1 MISNKF
7 DINKALNQETN
18 VMKNLKVIPL
28 LLAVTF
34 AGVANASS
42 TGVLNLVTKSAGI
55 HSISYE
61 QLATT
66 IGSDA
71 LAGTDVSEL
80 SITRAGKPVAR
91 YISDSEA
98 DGFGPGDRIEFLA
111 ADSYTRY
118 SDDSVHTLHLDSSL
132 ARDISVVNTGVDYT
146 GQAATSGESFY
157 KLQDRI
163 KFWGSTNPNLRDPFH
178 MGSIIASN
186 GLTKS
191 FDMAIESPDLTGGD
205 VTVSVVA
212 LGGNVYD
219 NNINVELNGTLVTKA
234 DISGLV
240 RKSITAKVP
249 ASTLKTEG
257 NVVTISSD
265 EDLEA
270 PYQSVSIESISVKYP
285 LLASTADDSLIYKA
299 TEGVN
304 VATGFSSDSV
314 SVYQVSK
321 RGIVKVD
328 ASAANAN
335 GSFGVAFSSAK
346 GTSTYIAGEN
356 GTLTPE
362 VKNMVVVD
370 ESINSGAA
378 EYLIIS
384 HKQFIGAKLQE
395 LVNLRSGEYS
405 TKVVDVDQVFAQ
417 YGLGVPSS
425 QAIQDYIA
433 YAASEM
439 GTKMVLI
446 VGGETNDP
454 HNYRSQS
461 VSFVPTMYV
470 QTITGKSFNHTPSDA
485 AYGDLDSDGI
495 PDIAVGRLPVKTLAE
510 LDNVVSKIA
519 SYEQRGYDNV
529 LLAVDEKDNGANYD
543 FDKQADSIE
552 ASISGIERL
561 SLDGA
566 NKEAAKAEFFS
577 ALENGTALT
586 SWFGHSNGAQ
596 WSSDFLSAR
605 DFKDQLKNAGKPTVM
620 AQFGCYNAYFADHSG
635 MQSISDVALLN
646 SKNGAATVLGSS
658 SLSLAQSEAKLAKE
672 FFDSLLNSGLTIG
685 EAMIEAKQ
693 EIGKSNNQIDVLYGW
708 QILGDPAL
716 RVASN

>member
-346 GTSTYIAGEN
+346 GTATYIAGEN

-384 HKQFIGAKLQE
+384 
-395 LVNLRSGEYS
+395 
-405 TKVVDVDQVFAQ
+405 Q